1 MHNSLEIE
9 PCLWYS
15 NTAWEHTSHVSMLA
29 YYDEALPMKGE
40 IIVSEKRRDNKN
52 RILRTGE
59 SQRSDGKYMYR
70 YVDSNG
76 KTQSIYSWR
85 LVGTDPVPAGKKDN
99 GALRDKEKLIQKDL
113 DDNILPEGAGLT
125 VLNLTKKYIGQ
136 KTGVK
141 HTTRAGYNTVINL
154 LTRDPF
160 GARRIDRV
168 RLSDAKEW
176 LIKLQQ
182 TDGKSY
188 SAIHS
193 IRGVLRPA
201 FQMAVDDDI
210 LRKNPFEFMLATV
223 LVNDAVTREA
233 ITRKEERTFL
243 DFIKNDKHY
252 CKYYDGMYVLFKTG
266 MRISEFTGLTVK
278 DIDMEKR
285 TINID
290 HQLQK
295 TGTLVYIDTTKTY
308 AGKRVIPMSEDVY
321 ECFERI
327 LENRNPPKVE
337 PMIDGY
343 SGFLWFDKDK
353 KPMVAMHWEKYFQH
367 AVEKYNNI
375 YRVQLPRI
383 TPHVCRHTYCSNMA
397 KSGMNPKVLQYL
409 MGHSD
414 ISVTL
419 NTYTHLKLED
429 AQDEMDKLLAQ
440 EATRLEAEKNG
451 NASEAFKIKR

>member
-1 MHNSLEIE
+1 M
-9 PCLWYS
+9 
-15 NTAWEHTSHVSMLA
+15 
-29 YYDEALPMKGE
+29 
-40 IIVSEKRRDNKN
+40 SEKRRDSKN

-59 SQRSDGKYMYR
+59 SQEADGRYKYR
-70 YVDSNG
+70 YIDANG
-76 KTQSIYSWR
+76 KRKSVYSWR
-85 LVGTDPVPAGKKDN
+85 LVATDSVPYGKKDN
-99 GALRDKEKLIQKDL
+99 APLRDQEKLINRDL
-113 DDNILPEGAGLT
+113 DDMIVPDGGGLT
-125 VLNLTKKYIGQ
+125 VSQLVSKYIAT

-141 HTTRAGYNTVINL
+141 HTTRAGYGTVMNL
-154 LTRDPF
+154 LEKDLF
-160 GARRIDRV
+160 GDRRIDKV

-182 TDGKSY
+182 VDKKSY

-193 IRGVLRPA
+193 IRGVVRPA
-201 FQMAVDDDI
+201 FQLAVDDDI
-210 LRKNPFEFMLATV
+210 LRKNPFEFQLATV

-233 ITRKEERTFL
+233 ITKKQEKTFL
-243 DFIKNDKHY
+243 EFIKNDAHY
-252 CKYYDGMYVLFKTG
+252 CKYYDGMYILFKTG
-266 MRISEFTGLTVK
+266 MRISEFTGLTLK
-278 DIDMEKR
+278 DLDMENR

-308 AGKRVIPMSEDVY
+308 AGTRVIPMQDDVY
-321 ECFERI
+321 ECFQNIIKAR
-327 LENRNPPKVE
+327 PKLTVE

-343 SGFLWFDKDK
+343 SGFLCFDKDG

-367 AVEKYNNI
+367 AVQKYNRI
-375 YRVQLPRI
+375 YRIQLPKI

-419 NTYTHLKLED
+419 NTYTHLKLDD
-429 AQDEMDKLLAQ
+429 AIEEVEKLARMQ
-440 EATRLEAEKNG
+440 AEANEEFRHMGLKDDIPTKNG
-451 NASEAFKIKR
+451 GRKLG

>member
-1 MHNSLEIE
+1 M
-9 PCLWYS
+9 
-15 NTAWEHTSHVSMLA
+15 
-29 YYDEALPMKGE
+29 
-40 IIVSEKRRDNKN
+40 SEKRRDNKN

-70 YVDSNG
+70 YVDGNG
-76 KTQSIYSWR
+76 KTQCIYSWR
-85 LVGTDPVPAGKKDN
+85 LVSTDSVPAGKKDN
-99 GALRDKEKLIQKDL
+99 GSLRDKEKLIQRDL
-113 DDNILPEGAGLT
+113 DDNILPEGDGLT

-141 HTTRAGYNTVINL
+141 HTTRAGYHTVINL
-154 LTRDPF
+154 LTKDPF
-160 GARRIDRV
+160 GAKRIDKV

-182 TDGKSY
+182 EDKKSY

-243 DFIKNDKHY
+243 EFIKNDKHY
-252 CKYYDGMYVLFKTG
+252 CKYYDGMYILFKTG
-266 MRISEFTGLTVK
+266 MRISEFTGLTIK
-278 DIDMEKR
+278 DIDMVNR

-295 TGTLVYIDTTKTY
+295 IGTLVYIDTTKTY
-308 AGKRVIPMSEDVY
+308 AGERVIPMSDDVY

-327 LENRNPPKVE
+327 LKNRKTLKME

-343 SGFLWFDKDK
+343 SGFLWFDKDG

-367 AVEKYNNI
+367 AVEKYNKI
-375 YRVQLPRI
+375 YKIQLPKI

-419 NTYTHLKLED
+419 NTYTHLKLND
-429 AQDEMDKLLAQ
+429 AREEMENLKA
-440 EATRLEAEKNG
+440 AEK
-451 NASEAFKIKR
+451 EVRPIKNRLRQAEKTAV